1 MSATAF
7 LISYPVTVV
16 VLWIVIRSPAARR
29 FVSTPR
35 ADRWHTRATPY
46 LGGIGI
52 FAGLAAGIAAAV
64 LAGAVPRPYEEIVGI
79 VAGCAIV
86 FVAGLLDD
94 AVSLHPIAKLGA
106 QVGAAAVVLS
116 TGL

>member
-1 MSATAF
+1 VSA
-7 LISYPVTVV
+7 
-16 VLWIVIRSPAARR
+16 
-29 FVSTPR
+29 PR

-64 LAGAVPRPYEEIVGI
+64 LAGVRGRTKRSSGI

-106 QVGAAAVVLS
+106 QLAPRPS
-116 TGL
+116 SCRPD